1 MAIMYI
7 DAAASIEPKL
17 AAGGVLIKTDDA
29 TYEASTFLG
38 IMDNHEAEW
47 ATFEFGIEEA
57 NRLKLNSLIV
67 YTDSKLIADSFNK
80 GFVKK
85 GIYKSYFDRI
95 QNLSQSYSM
104 LLVSHTPRKKNK
116 GADRLAKDRLYKER
130 NSL

>member
-80 GFVKK
+80 G
-85 GIYKSYFDRI
+85 IYKSYFDRI